1 MPTIYKPFKE
11 EMYYVILFILSG
23 IGFGYLIRGKNS
35 SFVSSLLL
43 ISIYLLLLFLGI
55 EVGENPH
62 IVSAINTL
70 GIKALAIS
78 IGGTLGS
85 CILAKALW
93 EWTQKGDNNNQVST
107 PSTSAALPLWNAVK
121 GSLIIVAFFIV
132 GCVFGLTNILPF
144 SIENTPLSF
153 IVLAVLLIAVGMNIG
168 SNPNLMQQFRN
179 LPMKFLLLPV
189 VTISGTLIGC
199 SIIYVLFSPYTWAE
213 CMAVGCG
220 FGYYSLSSI
229 LINNAVG
236 AELGT
241 VALLANII
249 RELITLLTSPF
260 LVKYFGKLAPISAG
274 GATSMD
280 TTLPIITHSCGNE
293 FIIISLYAGF
303 ITDFSVPFLVT
314 FFCNL

>member
-1 MPTIYKPFKE
+1 
-11 EMYYVILFILSG
+11 MYYVILFILSG
-23 IGFGYLIRGKNS
+23 IGFGYLIRGRNT
-35 SFVSSLLL
+35 SFVSSLLM

-55 EVGENPH
+55 EVGENPR
-62 IVSAINTL
+62 IVSSLNTL
-70 GIKALAIS
+70 GMKALTIS
-78 IGGTLGS
+78 LGGTLGS
-85 CILAKALW
+85 CLLAKALW
-93 EWTQKGDNNNQVST
+93 EWSKKGYNSKTVS
-107 PSTSAALPLWNAVK
+107 PQGTSADLPLWQAMK
-121 GSLIIVAFFIV
+121 GSLIIIAFFAV
-132 GCVFGLTNILPF
+132 GCFIGLTNLLPF

-153 IVLAVLLIAVGMNIG
+153 IVLAVLLVAVGMNIG
-168 SNPNLMQQFRN
+168 SNPTLVQQFRN

-189 VTISGTLIGC
+189 VTILGTLIGC
-199 SIIYVLFSPYTWAE
+199 SIIYVLFCPYAWSK

-229 LINNAVG
+229 LINDAVG

-280 TTLPIITHSCGNE
+280 TTLPVITHTCGNE
-293 FIIISLYAGF
+293 FVIVSLYAGF
-303 ITDFSVPFLVT
+303 MTDFSVPFLVT
-314 FFCNL
+314 FFCNF